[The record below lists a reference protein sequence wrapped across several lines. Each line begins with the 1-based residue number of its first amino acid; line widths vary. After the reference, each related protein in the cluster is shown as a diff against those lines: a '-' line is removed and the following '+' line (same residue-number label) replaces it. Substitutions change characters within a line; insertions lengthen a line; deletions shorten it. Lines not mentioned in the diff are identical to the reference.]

1 MSHEYI
7 VKQSEEICKCLN
19 QLRFRKI
26 LSDVYMEHIMAII
39 HSVFMPGY
47 HGKIANTKYFSE
59 KHRTSVAHFL
69 NDGKWDSLEVERSFR
84 KQVVDTVYHESR
96 KSGQPVFCIVDD
108 TIASHTAPSSQAL
121 HPIEAAYYHMSHLKK
136 CHDYGHQAVGVMLS
150 CNGLSLNYAM
160 VLYDKSRS
168 KIEIVRRI
176 AQELPVPPNA
186 AYFLCDSWYTS
197 NELMSAFAQKGLQTI
212 GALRT
217 NRIIYP
223 NQIRQQAKAFAPAIR
238 KDDPNVSLVTVG
250 HRRFY
255 AYRYEGKVSDCAK
268 AVVLLCYSEKS
279 LGNPDALRVFISTQT
294 NLSTQEILEMYAKR
308 WSIEVFFRNCKQ
320 KLAFDKCQLRKQR
333 GIERMWLLLSLVHF
347 LCCTLPD
354 YRGAFEK
361 GFAYF
366 RERLLQA

>member
-7 VKQSEEICKCLN
+7 VKQSEEICKSLN

-26 LSDVYMEHIMAII
+26 LSDVYLEHIMAII

-69 NDGKWDSLEVERSFR
+69 NDGKWDSLEVEQSFR

-176 AQELPVPPNA
+176 AHQPHHLP
-186 AYFLCDSWYTS
+186 
-197 NELMSAFAQKGLQTI
+197 
-212 GALRT
+212 
-217 NRIIYP
+217 
-223 NQIRQQAKAFAPAIR
+223 
-238 KDDPNVSLVTVG
+238 
-250 HRRFY
+250 
-255 AYRYEGKVSDCAK
+255 
-268 AVVLLCYSEKS
+268 
-279 LGNPDALRVFISTQT
+279 
-294 NLSTQEILEMYAKR
+294 
-308 WSIEVFFRNCKQ
+308 
-320 KLAFDKCQLRKQR
+320 
-333 GIERMWLLLSLVHF
+333 
-347 LCCTLPD
+347 
-354 YRGAFEK
+354 
-361 GFAYF
+361 
-366 RERLLQA
+366 

>member
-1 MSHEYI
+1 
-7 VKQSEEICKCLN
+7 
-19 QLRFRKI
+19 
-26 LSDVYMEHIMAII
+26 MAII

-197 NELMSAFAQKGLQTI
+197 NELMSAFAQKGFQTI

-238 KDDPNVSLVTVG
+238 KDDPNGCGQHIT
-250 HRRFY
+250 
-255 AYRYEGKVSDCAK
+255 KM
-268 AVVLLCYSEKS
+268 
-279 LGNPDALRVFISTQT
+279 
-294 NLSTQEILEMYAKR
+294 LE
-308 WSIEVFFRNCKQ
+308 KQ
-320 KLAFDKCQLRKQR
+320 KVHQR
-333 GIERMWLLLSLVHF
+333 
-347 LCCTLPD
+347 
-354 YRGAFEK
+354 Y
-361 GFAYF
+361 
-366 RERLLQA
+366 

>member
-26 LSDVYMEHIMAII
+26 LSDVYLEHIMAII

-160 VLYDKSRS
+160 LLYDKSRS

-176 AQELPVPPNA
+176 AHQSHHLPQPNPTA
-186 AYFLCDSWYTS
+186 
-197 NELMSAFAQKGLQTI
+197 
-212 GALRT
+212 
-217 NRIIYP
+217 
-223 NQIRQQAKAFAPAIR
+223 
-238 KDDPNVSLVTVG
+238 
-250 HRRFY
+250 
-255 AYRYEGKVSDCAK
+255 GK
-268 AVVLLCYSEKS
+268 
-279 LGNPDALRVFISTQT
+279 
-294 NLSTQEILEMYAKR
+294 
-308 WSIEVFFRNCKQ
+308 SICP
-320 KLAFDKCQLRKQR
+320 CHPQR
-333 GIERMWLLLSLVHF
+333 
-347 LCCTLPD
+347 
-354 YRGAFEK
+354 
-361 GFAYF
+361 
-366 RERLLQA
+366 